1 VAVIRL
7 EGLSLFGHHGAT
19 ATERRAGTR
28 LDVEVVLDIDTS
40 RAERSDR
47 LRDTV
52 SYDAIESHVRRVVE
66 EESFRLLEALA
77 AHLAA
82 TCVTRFHA
90 ESACVRLTKQN
101 LAWPTGGRVVVEVVR
116 PSASGRAARPAR
128 AGTKAK
134 ANPKRKARTR

>member
-1 VAVIRL
+1 MAVIRL

-82 TCVTRFHA
+82 TCVTTSSPTV
-90 ESACVRLTKQN
+90 SAHR
-101 LAWPTGGRVVVEVVR
+101 AHS
-116 PSASGRAARPAR
+116 SAVGSPLSPG
-128 AGTKAK
+128 
-134 ANPKRKARTR
+134 PKITATSPG

>member
-1 VAVIRL
+1 MIRL

-19 ATERRAGTR
+19 ATERKAGTR

-66 EESFRLLEALA
+66 GESFRLLEALA

-82 TCVTRFHA
+82 TCVTRFKA
-90 ESACVRLTKQN
+90 QSACVRLTKQN
-101 LAWPTGGRVVVEVVR
+101 LAWPTGGCVIVEVVR
-116 PSASGRAARPAR
+116 PSASARAARPKAKPQAKKAR
-128 AGTKAK
+128 A
-134 ANPKRKARTR
+134 R